1 MKSYPM
7 WMLIGS
13 FATALLVIGVAEA
26 CDIIVNV
33 KSDSDKPFTAQV
45 TAPDGKTSDK

>member
-1 MKSYPM
+1 MKPSPA
-7 WMLIGS
+7 WLIGTS
-13 FATALLVIGVAEA
+13 AALLLVIGVAEA

-33 KSDSDKPFTAQV
+33 KSNSDKPFTAQI